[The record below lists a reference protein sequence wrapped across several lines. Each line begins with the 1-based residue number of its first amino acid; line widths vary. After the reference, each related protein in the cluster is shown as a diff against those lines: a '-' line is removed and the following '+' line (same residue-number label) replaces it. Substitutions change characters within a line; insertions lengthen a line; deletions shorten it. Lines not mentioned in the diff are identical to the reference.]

1 MTLTIPQKV
10 SVESERDIKLGDI
23 AEVDSN
29 SGSVSEIIVHKEIR
43 PGKKSYLYKNKLE
56 SILNRYGVLDIN
68 IYMDKRVELT
78 GSFYEFGEKDAK
90 QIILDYLLKNNH
102 NKNFELQKLIL
113 IGNKKFSS
121 KEFDFFEVKFL
132 SDKLRP
138 GNNRGEIHL
147 YSNGNESVIKF
158 MAAFTMDIEI
168 VCASKDLPRD
178 KIIVS
183 DDLEI
188 KSFSLEMEKGDYFTE
203 EKFLLGKKLRKNYKK
218 GEIITSAMTF
228 RPSLINRGDE
238 VQIAA
243 VSEGIFI
250 VTRGEALRSGH
261 IGDIITVKNIKSGK
275 EVRGEIISSNSVRVS
290 F

>member
-1 MTLTIPQKV
+1 MTLTIPKKV
-10 SVESERDIKLGDI
+10 SVESERQVKLGDI
-23 AEVDSN
+23 AEFDSG
-29 SGSVSEIIVHKEIR
+29 SGSVSEIVVHEEIK
-43 PGKKSYLYKNKLE
+43 PGKKSYLYKKNLK
-56 SILNRYGVLDIN
+56 SILSGYGILDIK
-68 IYMDKRVELT
+68 IYMENRVELN
-78 GSFYEFGEKDAK
+78 GRFYEFGEDQAK
-90 QIILDYLLKNNH
+90 KVICDYLFKNNQ
-102 NKNFELQKLIL
+102 NKNFELKKLVL
-113 IGNKKFSS
+113 IGNRKFPS
-121 KEFDFFEVKFL
+121 KEFDFLEVIFL
-132 SDKLRP
+132 SEELRP
-138 GNNRGEIHL
+138 GNNRGDIHL